1 MPQLKNFVAIDWRS
15 GPDRIYFFFK
25 DSDTYSRFDLGDN
38 EVSANYPASV
48 DASWDS
54 FGPHAK
60 DLRFGLTTTS
70 FGWNT
75 SSDEDIAW
83 LFFYQG
89 TTPMVCKYNQDK
101 DKVDA
106 FYKVSDSIWKPILP
120 YFDKI
125 IAGTWFQLTGHPF
138 LFRFILNDGH
148 YLSFNYK
155 AKTLT
160 YKPFGDYQLGALK
173 PYKDRIITAAQNDRT
188 FADSYWYIFLTD
200 NQYLTYN
207 IQSDRLVS
215 GPQTINDENWPGLL
229 RG

>member
-1 MPQLKNFVAIDWRS
+1 MTELKNFVAVDWRS

-25 DSDTYSRFDLGDN
+25 DTDTYSRFNIGDN
-38 EVSANYPASV
+38 IVPGNYPTKTAGH
-48 DASWDS
+48 WDS
-54 FGPHAK
+54 FSPFTQH
-60 DLRFGLTTTS
+60 LRFGLTTTS
-70 FGWNT
+70 FGWNVD
-75 SSDEDIAW
+75 SDEDIAW
-83 LFFYQG
+83 FFFYQG
-89 TTPMVCKYNQDK
+89 TTPMVCKYDQDT
-101 DKVDA
+101 DKVAA
-106 FYKVSDSIWKPILP
+106 FHEVADSIWKPILP

-160 YKPFGDYQLGALK
+160 RKPFGDYQLGALK

-188 FADSYWYIFLTD
+188 FADSYWYIFLTH

-207 IQSDRLVS
+207 IQTDRLVS
-215 GPQTINDENWPGLL
+215 GPKTINEGNWPGLL

>member
-38 EVSANYPASV
+38 KVPASYPASV
-48 DASWDS
+48 GASWGS
-54 FGPHAK
+54 FAPHAK

-89 TTPMVCKYNQDK
+89 TTPMVCKYNQDN
-101 DKVDA
+101 DQVDA

-160 YKPFGDYQLGALK
+160 YKSFGDYQLGALK

-215 GPQTINDENWPGLL
+215 GPKTINDANWPGLL